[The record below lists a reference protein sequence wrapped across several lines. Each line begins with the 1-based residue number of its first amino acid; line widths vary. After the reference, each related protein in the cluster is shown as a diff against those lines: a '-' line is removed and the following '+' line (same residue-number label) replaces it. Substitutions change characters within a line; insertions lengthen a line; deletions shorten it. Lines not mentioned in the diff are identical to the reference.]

1 MECCLPTTTHGEK
14 DISSAVWIQL
24 S

>member
-1 MECCLPTTTHGEK
+1 MECCIPTTTHGEK